1 GMSVRDVFA
10 EDFLVLDVPA
20 IKRAQPG
27 ETVQVPILFSH
38 YSGKWSDKPLRL
50 YYKLDWIDTLGKR
63 HWGKPQ
69 SILIKDGVPPYRL
82 TGLTVAELTLPDE
95 PCLAT
100 MVAWIE
106 DPQENRI
113 HINYTQWAVGL
124 ENLPMQAR
132 VGRRWVLRFD
142 PTQYERSEFSELSAP
157 PTPIKDKHYGRGH
170 GFVEYRIPLP
180 DEVDVSRLKRITL
193 RVEIAAKA
201 GREKVDWA
209 QRVHPEDYPQTDG
222 KKFPSRVLVEIA
234 GVRAGA
240 WDLPDDPAD
249 ARGVLSHWAGVERG
263 SYGYLME
270 ASISVDPL
278 VQAELAKERAIRVRL
293 IVPPDKAGGLAL
305 YGATMG
311 CYPMPPMVIVE

>member
-1 GMSVRDVFA
+1 V
-10 EDFLVLDVPA
+10 
-20 IKRAQPG
+20 
-27 ETVQVPILFSH
+27 
-38 YSGKWSDKPLRL
+38 
-50 YYKLDWIDTLGKR
+50 
-63 HWGKPQ
+63 
-69 SILIKDGVPPYRL
+69 
-82 TGLTVAELTLPDE
+82 
-95 PCLAT
+95 
-100 MVAWIE
+100 
-106 DPQENRI
+106 N
-113 HINYTQWAVGL
+113 
-124 ENLPMQAR
+124 
-132 VGRRWVLRFD
+132 
-142 PTQYERSEFSELSAP
+142 
-157 PTPIKDKHYGRGH
+157 
-170 GFVEYRIPLP
+170 
-180 DEVDVSRLKRITL
+180 RLKHITL

-311 CYPMPPMVIVE
+311 CYPLPPTVIVE